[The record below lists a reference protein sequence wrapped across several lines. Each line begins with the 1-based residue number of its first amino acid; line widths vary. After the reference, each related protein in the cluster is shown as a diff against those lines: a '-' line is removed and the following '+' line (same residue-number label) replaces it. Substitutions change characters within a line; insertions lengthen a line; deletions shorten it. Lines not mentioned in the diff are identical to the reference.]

1 MGLMIALTITVNSS
15 KSDQSEVEGCS
26 SISICNMN
34 INMNIQYGYI
44 YIYNYNSNRNALHE
58 VALDKSES
66 FKYQLN
72 TAYQQSTGR
81 NYRKKKSNLPHGGH
95 EKRRSQ
101 LSKITEPADA
111 GGYIRVS
118 AAEDKTYRGAV
129 RRTIMM
135 PEMDEVST
143 THARAERHRGDKA
156 ARKLESQR
164 RAAEKASR
172 EHDLAK
178 TRNVNKQQREDE
190 EYTAS

>member
-1 MGLMIALTITVNSS
+1 MGT
-15 KSDQSEVEGCS
+15 
-26 SISICNMN
+26 
-34 INMNIQYGYI
+34 YI
-44 YIYNYNSNRNALHE
+44 YIIIIAIAMHCT
-58 VALDKSES
+58 KSHS
-66 FKYQLN
+66 TKVKVFKYQLN

-135 PEMDEVST
+135 PETDEVST